1 VPSIKQQL
9 CQKKLAPRLDT
20 SVSINNNI
28 IILILT
34 TTIMENRTKASTNQ
48 QLHCYHQQGARFCS
62 VGPPAFTAK

>member
-34 TTIMENRTKASTNQ
+34 TTIIMEN
-48 QLHCYHQQGARFCS
+48 
-62 VGPPAFTAK
+62 